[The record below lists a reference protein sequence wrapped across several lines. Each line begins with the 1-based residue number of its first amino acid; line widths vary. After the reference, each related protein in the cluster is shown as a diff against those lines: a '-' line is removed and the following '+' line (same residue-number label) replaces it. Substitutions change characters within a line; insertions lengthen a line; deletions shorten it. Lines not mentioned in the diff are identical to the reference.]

1 MPITL
6 LPPLTRGGPFHG
18 GVRSEALT
26 EGPAFVRSRGGS
38 RWHRVRSA
46 VRHLIDGEPSHTSY
60 LAWCGQNLSSSHC
73 RAVDEPDDG
82 APVCGTCEGRAL
94 GHDPKRPGLLFTPA
108 TLAPPRF
115 CPNRTLF
122 EDAGSNVGRCLAC
135 QQLAPAK
142 VHGWNGYPKLQLHV
156 ALELVAGCP
165 FHAWRYLVEADGSAA
180 CRCSIESSR
189 GAS

>member
-26 EGPAFVRSRGGS
+26 EGPAFARSRGGS

-46 VRHLIDGEPSHTSY
+46 IRHFIDTEPSHTSY
-60 LAWCGQNLSSSHC
+60 LA
-73 RAVDEPDDG
+73 
-82 APVCGTCEGRAL
+82 VCGTCEGRAL
-94 GHDPKRPGLLFTPA
+94 GFDPKRPGLLFTPA

-135 QQLAPAK
+135 QQFAPVK

-165 FHAWRYLVEADGSAA
+165 FHAWRYLVEADGSVV
-180 CRCSIESSR
+180 CRCSIESTR
-189 GAS
+189 GAEARDA